1 METILKG
8 IGQLG
13 VALLPSAYAML
24 FLYWRYG
31 SPRLTSPFSENQ
43 MWGVGP
49 YVFDL
54 GAFIAFGILVY
65 YLHRGVLHR
74 AIWCLQRTIYGVPQ
88 FEFHQ
93 EVCKRLGIE
102 GRVRN
107 EISLSQACLFLTQV
121 EEAPP
126 YRVATE
132 GFNTGSHVLY
142 ISFLMFLLFF
152 FHDMAIWISPWG
164 WWCMILPPSG
174 ASRAAFGLLSLLF
187 LIVALAY
194 DRLADYRE
202 IAFLTSRMETYAR
215 IVAQLHRNWAAT
227 HTTETVPWRRRMR
240 RLTRRSS

>member
-24 FLYWRYG
+24 FLYRRYC
-31 SPRLTSPFSENQ
+31 SPLLTSPFPEKE

-49 YVFDL
+49 YLFDL
-54 GAFIAFGILVY
+54 GAFVAFGILVY

-74 AIWCLQRTIYGVPQ
+74 AIWWLQRTVYGVPQ

-102 GRVRN
+102 GRVKN
-107 EISLSQACLFLTQV
+107 EISLSQACLFLTQA
-121 EEAPP
+121 EERRP

-142 ISFLMFLLFF
+142 ISFLMFLVFF
-152 FHDMAIWISPWG
+152 LHDMAVWISPWG
-164 WWCMILPPSG
+164 WWRMIHPPSG
-174 ASRAAFGLLSLLF
+174 SSRTVFGLLSLLF
-187 LIVALAY
+187 LAVALAY

-202 IAFLTSRMETYAR
+202 IAFLTSRMESYAR
-215 IVAQLHRNWAAT
+215 IVAQLHRNWAAIY
-227 HTTETVPWRRRMR
+227 TTESVPWRRGMR
-240 RLTRRSS
+240 RLTRR